1 MRTRLADHY
10 HRKELRS
17 MGLTEGEIAGRSA
30 TLQVLHL
37 EGLLVAHELL
47 HVVLKSGILRPVSTH
62 DDRWR

>member
-1 MRTRLADHY
+1 
-10 HRKELRS
+10 

-37 EGLLVAHELL
+37 EGLLFAHELL
-47 HVVLKSGILRPVSTH
+47 HVVLKSGILCPVSTH

>member
-1 MRTRLADHY
+1 
-10 HRKELRS
+10 